1 VSSCTQRRGERGVT
15 LPLVAV
21 FIVVLFAFAALAI
34 DLGILYTARTSEQH
48 AADAGA
54 LAGAFT
60 FLQTPNES
68 PQQKTIDAQNA
79 AIAVTN
85 RNRILGQSPNIAA
98 ANVVVD
104 PDNQRVT
111 VRVQGVGGNGIA
123 TFFARAIGW
132 NTVAVGAKA
141 TAQAGPSA
149 SASSCLKP
157 LFIMNTAFATAA
169 NGCPDQVLFNQDGTI
184 SRYAL
189 TQLLP
194 NLGTELMQQ
203 IAEEPIGQQGTP
215 PDPHGYDTTDFGLGG
230 NGYECSLE
238 HCLNACGLANPIR
251 CQGTQV
257 TPGFQPPALTNQGID
272 NLIGGPPPTFQWTGP
287 RNYLNNNDGQHYD
300 MAPNVVVA
308 PVLDNCHLTA
318 PPFNIVGFVQLFV
331 DNFVADGKGTLNVH
345 LLNVTTCNPPPSPT
359 GGTSGPLGVPVR
371 LVQNP

>member
-157 LFIMNTAFATAA
+157 LFIMNTAFG
-169 NGCPDQVLFNQDGTI
+169 NGCGQVLFNQDGTLSAWAI
-184 SRYAL
+184 Q
-189 TQLLP
+189 QLQQLAGLP
-194 NLGTELMQQ
+194 PAQ
-203 IAEEPIGQQGTP
+203 IAEATDQNKPGT
-215 PDPHGYDTTDFGLGG
+215 DTYDTTDFGLGG

-238 HCLNACGLANPIR
+238 HCLNACGLTNPIR
-251 CQGTQV
+251 CQGTQI
-257 TPGFQPPALTNQGID
+257 TPFGAPYTATNQGVD
-272 NLIGGPPPTFQWTGP
+272 NLIGGPPPTFQWIGP
-287 RNYLNNNDGQHYD
+287 RNYFNNNDGQHYD
-300 MAPNVVVA
+300 MAPNVIAA
-308 PVLDNCHLTA
+308 PVLDNCHLPLA
-318 PPFNIVGFVQLFV
+318 GPPFNIVGFVQLFIDSV
-331 DNFVADGKGTLNVH
+331 DPKDGTLNVH
-345 LLNVTTCNPPPSPT
+345 LLNVTTCNPPPSAT